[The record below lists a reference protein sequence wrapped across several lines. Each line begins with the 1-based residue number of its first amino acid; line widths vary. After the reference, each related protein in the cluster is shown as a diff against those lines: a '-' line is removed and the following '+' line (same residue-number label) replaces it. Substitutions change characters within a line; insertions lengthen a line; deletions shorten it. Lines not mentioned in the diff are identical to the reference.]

1 MLYFVLAISHLLT
14 QLDMAST
21 ITFLLVKKFARPR
34 VTIISNAHS
43 STFKASP
50 LAIWGGMLAIYVAW
64 GSTYLAIRFA
74 DQSIPP
80 FLMAGTRFLIA
91 GSVLL
96 VIRRLAGDP
105 FPRRIEARSAAVAGL
120 FLLLG
125 GNGGVVWAE
134 QTVPSGLAALMV
146 SSSPLWMLLMDA
158 FRPNGHKPN
167 PRAIAGVAIGFAGV
181 AVLFWPSGS
190 GGLLDLAPI
199 GAVVLIFATLAWAAG
214 SVYSRNSPQPGSPLM
229 GSALEMLAGGAA
241 LIVLSAVTGEFGR
254 FHLAA
259 VTTPSLLGLGYL
271 IIFGSL
277 VGFSAYTWL
286 LQVAPISL
294 VSTYAYVNPLVA
306 LVIGS
311 LIGHEDLSP
320 RTLLAAAVILASV
333 ALTTTGRSKVT
344 KIEEVTP
351 NE

>member
-1 MLYFVLAISHLLT
+1 MI
-14 QLDMAST
+14 
-21 ITFLLVKKFARPR
+21 
-34 VTIISNAHS
+34 
-43 STFKASP
+43 
-50 LAIWGGMLAIYVAW
+50 AIYVAW

-74 DQSIPP
+74 DVTIPP
-80 FLMAGTRFLIA
+80 FLMAGTRFLTA
-91 GSVLL
+91 GLIML
-96 VIRRLAGDP
+96 VFRLLAGDP
-105 FPRRIEARSAAVAGL
+105 FPRRIEARSAAIAGL

-158 FRPNGHKPN
+158 LRPNGHKPSL
-167 PRAIAGVAIGFAGV
+167 RAIGGVVVGFAGV
-181 AVLFWPSGS
+181 AVLFWPAGS
-190 GGLLDLAPI
+190 GGLLQMSPW
-199 GAVVLIFATLAWAAG
+199 GAGVLIFATLAWAAG
-214 SVYSRNSPQPGSPLM
+214 SIYSRNSPQPEAPM
-229 GSALEMLAGGAA
+229 MASAVEMLAGGTALMFLAA
-241 LIVLSAVTGEFGR
+241 MTGEFGR

-259 VTTPSLLGLGYL
+259 VSTPSLLGLAYL

-311 LIGHEDLSP
+311 MIGHEDVSP

-333 ALTTTGRSKVT
+333 ALTTTSPFTAAHQTGT
-344 KIEEVTP
+344 HHEENTIG
-351 NE
+351 